1 MWWFCGQL
9 VVKSV
14 ANVVSGQSFL
24 RGEKIG
30 TFQDLFFG
38 LNSQEFA

>member
-14 ANVVSGQSFL
+14 ANVVSWQSFL
-24 RGEKIG
+24 GGEKIG
-30 TFQDLFFG
+30 TFSGFI
-38 LNSQEFA
+38 FAG